1 MEVMNRIEGLEKD
14 LQSLNRQQLN
24 KNDILREAKS
34 IIDVEVESLNT
45 KIATLESKI

>member
-1 MEVMNRIEGLEKD
+1 MEVMNRIEGLEKE

-45 KIATLESKI
+45 KIATLEGKI